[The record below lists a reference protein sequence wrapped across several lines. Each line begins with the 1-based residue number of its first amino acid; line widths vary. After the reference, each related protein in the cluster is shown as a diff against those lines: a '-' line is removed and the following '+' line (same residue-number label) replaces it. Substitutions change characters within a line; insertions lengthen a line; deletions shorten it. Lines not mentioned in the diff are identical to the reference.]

1 MMDVLSALI
10 LLESDKYT
18 RSRKTGSGDPLIRDD
33 RSERPWQTARRPQP
47 SSEQIQA
54 EVC

>member
-1 MMDVLSALI
+1 MLDVLSALI
-10 LLESDKYT
+10 LLESDEYT
-18 RSRKTGSGDPLIRDD
+18 RSRQTGFDQPLISDD
-33 RSERPWQTARRPQP
+33 RSERPWQIARSPQP